1 MEARKRAMNNRWVA
15 LAIIFASFIQFT
27 LNWFCII
34 PAFGAIVGEMRLSF
48 AQVGGIVGAFIAG
61 YGIAHI
67 PGGSI
72 AERYGMRTAMLLG
85 IALETAG
92 AGLSA
97 WSPTLGTLLAARFV
111 CGVGGSIY
119 LGSAVGLTAA
129 WFRGRELATANGLVT
144 GVAFTVGAAIGLFGW
159 GSIVGALGWRE
170 ALLAGAAV
178 GLLTL
183 ALMVAAFPKPPGNEA
198 AASHGG
204 ADSLRRVFGSATLWI
219 RGLAFLGAYGSY
231 FSAAQLLPHYAQE
244 RFGLDHAGAEAV
256 SVVLL
261 VSGIPGAFAGGRL
274 ADLVLGAVPTFLAA
288 CVVEGVALLLVP
300 HLGLLGLKIAAAAIG
315 AAGITAFVVWVS
327 IPGQQ
332 RDAFRVSDIPTA
344 AGLML
349 TVVAVGGAAVP
360 PLYSQIAAGWG
371 FGAAWAFKGLACLG
385 FAALALLAPRP
396 GRTAAVVPAGAAGR
410 GRAFAIRTGRQE

>member
-1 MEARKRAMNNRWVA
+1 MNNRWVA

-67 PGGSI
+67 PGGWI

-85 IALETAG
+85 IAVETAG

-97 WSPTLGTLLAARFV
+97 WAPTLGTLLAARFV

-144 GVAFTVGAAIGLFGW
+144 GVAFTVGAAVGLFGW
-159 GSIVGALGWRE
+159 GSMVGALGWRD

-183 ALMVAAFPKPPGNEA
+183 ALMAAAFPQPPGD
-198 AASHGG
+198 AASASPAGHGG

-219 RGLAFLGAYGSY
+219 MGLAFLGAYGSY

-244 RFGLDHAGAEAV
+244 RFGLNHAGAEAV

-261 VSGIPGAFAGGRL
+261 VSGIPGAFAGGWL
-274 ADLVLGAVPTFLAA
+274 ADRVLGAVPTFLAA
-288 CVVEGVALLLVP
+288 CAVEGVALLLVP
-300 HLGLLGLKIAAAAIG
+300 HLGLLGLEMAAAAIG
-315 AAGITAFVVWVS
+315 AAAITAFVVWVS

-349 TVVAVGGAAVP
+349 TIVAVGGAVVP

-385 FAALALLAPRP
+385 FATLALLAPRP
-396 GRTAAVVPAGAAGR
+396 GWIAAMPAGGR
-410 GRAFAIRTGRQE
+410 RDAFAIRMGRQE